1 MIRPIP
7 NRARQLAAE
16 LERRFAQD
24 AVSAW
29 RLDDAHER
37 TRRANDRLWWG
48 LHPDGMATDDAALV
62 GRLLDALKHDPDA
75 RRQLRDLLDVDA
87 GAPTTRPAVY
97 TLATLGIESIGRW
110 RPTYDERQAIRRAIV
125 EAGMHL
131 FEPSTDDVPDRA
143 DVREALL
150 STTMVESVESPVRD
164 LIRGAP

>member
-1 MIRPIP
+1 VIRPIP
-7 NRARQLAAE
+7 DRARQLAAE
-16 LERRFAQD
+16 LERPFAQD
-24 AVSAW
+24 ADSAW

-37 TRRANDRLWWG
+37 TRRANDWLWWG

-62 GRLLDALKHDPDA
+62 CRLLDALKHDPDA
-75 RRQLRDLLDVDA
+75 RRQLRDLLEVDA
-87 GAPTTRPAVY
+87 GAATTRPAVY
-97 TLATLGIESIGRW
+97 TLAIESIGRW
-110 RPTYDERQAIRRAIV
+110 RPTYDEHQAIRRAIV